1 MKIDLLKKI
10 PQHMDTII
18 LLLGEGYKL
27 DSFELLPPHV
37 KELAEAWIEHSN
49 FKADFAAVQSATA
62 VHKGKKYNLIICG
75 AGETKAMSVDKMRR
89 LFAAVVR
96 AAIKLKA
103 KTLYLYQ
110 SFPISIGEEAYGHA
124 LAEAALLTEY
134 RFFKYLSSDDKHEI
148 DALHLV
154 KKIKNNRQFN
164 CGVLEGRI
172 FAESTNFAR
181 DLVNEPANVIFPE
194 SLADLTKKA
203 ALKYGFNIEI
213 FNAEKLRRLKMDAF
227 LAVGKGS
234 KSEPRLIIMRYQGNP
249 DLRNKTIGL
258 IGKGLTYD
266 SGGYC
271 IKSPQGM
278 VSMKSDMAGAAAVIG
293 TMIAVTS
300 LKLKVNLVA
309 IVAACE
315 NMISGEAY
323 HTGDLIR
330 SMNGKTIEVINTD
343 AEGRL
348 TLVDAIHY
356 AISREKVHKVL
367 DIATLTGAA
376 VTALGNRISAV
387 VTNDDAWLE
396 MLKKASEFTG
406 EKIWQLPA
414 HEEYK
419 ELIKSQIA
427 DLKNSGGP
435 VAGTISAA
443 LFIQEFVD
451 KKPWIHIDIA
461 GTASRD
467 SEAGMYSVGATG
479 VGVRLITQLLRE
491 MEQQS

>member
-18 LLLGEGYKL
+18 LLLEEDYDL
-27 DSFELLPPHV
+27 DSVEFLPPYV
-37 KELAEAWIEHSN
+37 KELAEAWIGDSS
-49 FKADFAAVQSATA
+49 FKAEFAALQSTSG
-62 VHKGKKYNLIICG
+62 VHKGQKYNLIICG
-75 AGETKAMSVDKMRR
+75 AGEVKALTADKMRR
-89 LFAAVVR
+89 LFASVVR

-110 SFPISIGEEAYGHA
+110 SFPLTIGDVAYGHV

-134 RFFKYLSSDDKHEI
+134 KFSKYFSNDDKHEI

-154 KKIKNNRQFN
+154 KNIKSTRYFN

-194 SLADLTKKA
+194 SLAEITKKA
-203 ALKYGFNIEI
+203 ALKYGFDIDI
-213 FNAEKLRRLKMDAF
+213 FNADKLRRIKMDAF

-249 DLRNKTIGL
+249 DAKNKTIGL
-258 IGKGLTYD
+258 IGKGVTYD

-278 VSMKSDMAGAAAVIG
+278 VTMNCDMAGAAAVIG
-293 TMIAVTS
+293 TMIAASS
-300 LKLKVNLVA
+300 LKLKVNIVG

-323 HTGDLIR
+323 HPGDLIR
-330 SMNGKTIEVINTD
+330 SMNGKTIEVVNTD

-348 TLVDAIHY
+348 TLIDAIHY
-356 AISREKVHKVL
+356 AISREKVNKVL

-376 VTALGNRISAV
+376 VGALGNKITAV
-387 VTNDDAWLE
+387 VTNDNAWLE
-396 MLKKASEFTG
+396 KLKTASEFTG

-419 ELIKSQIA
+419 ELIKSQVA
-427 DLKNSGGP
+427 DYKNVGGP
-435 VAGTISAA
+435 MAGTITAA
-443 LFIQEFVD
+443 LFIQEFVEQ
-451 KKPWIHIDIA
+451 KPWIHIDIA
-461 GTASRD
+461 GTARRD

-491 MEQQS
+491 ME

>member
-18 LLLGEGYKL
+18 LLLGEDYNLEKL
-27 DSFELLPPHV
+27 ELLPPHV
-37 KELAEAWIEHSN
+37 KELAEAWIESSS
-49 FKADFAAVQSATA
+49 FKAEFAALQSTSG

-75 AGETKAMSVDKMRR
+75 AGEVKALTVDKMRR
-89 LFAAVVR
+89 LFASVVR

-110 SFPISIGEEAYGHA
+110 SFPITIGDVAYGHV
-124 LAEAALLTEY
+124 LAEASLLTEY
-134 RFFKYLSSDDKHEI
+134 KFSKYLSGDDKHEV

-154 KKIKNNRQFN
+154 LNIKSTRYFN

-194 SLADLTKKA
+194 SLAETTKKA
-203 ALKYGFNIEI
+203 ALKYGFDIEI
-213 FNAEKLRRLKMDAF
+213 FNADKLRRLKMDAF

-234 KSEPRLIIMRYQGNP
+234 KSEPRLIIMRYHGNP
-249 DLRNKTIGL
+249 DAKNKTIGL
-258 IGKGLTYD
+258 IGKGVTYD

-271 IKSPQGM
+271 IKTPQGM

-293 TMIAVTS
+293 TMIAAS
-300 LKLKVNLVA
+300 NLKLKVNLVA

-323 HTGDLIR
+323 HPGDLIR
-330 SMNGKTIEVINTD
+330 SMNGKTIEVVNTD

-348 TLVDAIHY
+348 TLIDAIHY

-376 VTALGNRISAV
+376 VGALGNRISAV
-387 VTNDDAWLE
+387 VTNDNAWLE
-396 MLKKASEFTG
+396 KLKTASEFTG

-419 ELIKSQIA
+419 ELIKSQVA
-427 DLKNSGGP
+427 DYKNVGGP
-435 VAGTISAA
+435 MAGTITAA

-451 KKPWIHIDIA
+451 SKPWIHLDIA
-461 GTASRD
+461 GTATRD

-491 MEQQS
+491 ME